1 MEMQLTYNFHTGGD
15 GLLAK
20 DVLVSC
26 NRLERLFG
34 VHCSGRGDNH
44 GNQALVLEHV
54 VVVLVQPDAEG
65 LEMSLSP
72 FQLDGVRGAS
82 SDQFSSRS
90 TFEEVEGMALAHT
103 AKAGTA
109 NFQSLSRHY
118 VELN

>member
-1 MEMQLTYNFHTGGD
+1 MQLTYNFHTGGD
-15 GLLAK
+15 GLLTK

-26 NRLERLFG
+26 NRLECLFG
-34 VHCSGRGDNH
+34 VHCSGRGDHH

-54 VVVLVQPDAEG
+54 VVVLVQSDAEG
-65 LEMSLSP
+65 LEMGLGP
-72 FQLDGVRGAS
+72 FELDGVRGAG

-103 AKAGTA
+103 AKAGTT

-118 VELN
+118 VELD